1 MTTLHAQLAR
11 VLMETLIMGA
21 VLKIRALRM
30 HLTFLYREVICFEL
44 RWLPL
49 PMTIPAFLRLS
60 SIYVINP
67 EMPEIL

>member
-30 HLTFLYREVICFEL
+30 HLALLYREVICFEL
-44 RWLPL
+44 RW
-49 PMTIPAFLRLS
+49 TTTTDDYSALRLS
-60 SIYVINP
+60 SIHVINP

>member
-21 VLKIRALRM
+21 VLKIRALRK

-44 RWLPL
+44 RW
-49 PMTIPAFLRLS
+49 TTTTNDYSAFLRLS
-60 SIYVINP
+60 SIHVINP